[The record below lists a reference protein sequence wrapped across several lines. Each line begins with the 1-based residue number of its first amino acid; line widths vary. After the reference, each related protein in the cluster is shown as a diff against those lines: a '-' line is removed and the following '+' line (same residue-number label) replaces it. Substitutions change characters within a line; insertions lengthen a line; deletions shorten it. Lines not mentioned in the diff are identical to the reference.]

1 MRWEQNDGSKRNDQL
16 SFGTEAFQTTGSET
30 RADIARPAELRKGA
44 VPPVRVT
51 SAAERRLFGAER
63 KCQNQALWAVIR
75 CAQFVKKEGAV
86 VVPMSPGPDA
96 PSAKPQFIMPLRNE
110 LLDTFT
116 KRGDAK
122 EILSR
127 L

>member
-1 MRWEQNDGSKRNDQL
+1 M
-16 SFGTEAFQTTGSET
+16 
-30 RADIARPAELRKGA
+30 
-44 VPPVRVT
+44 RVT

-116 KRGDAK
+116 KRGDCQRDIESVVNRPAAIPADIMSQP
-122 EILSR
+122 ERVAGRPI
-127 L
+127 